1 MLDGCNRVGLAYRNL
16 DVIIPWTLSD
26 YLDMNAGQ
34 KRWFND
40 TLQQHLAWHCT
51 TQLPGYLDWLDRLQ
65 QMVDNH
71 QVSDNA
77 LQSRTDEA
85 KQAVSEIA
93 RAITPS
99 AVHLLRGLDDQQVK
113 DMNDALAKDLRK
125 RQDEYL
131 KPPLPRQIQARAE
144 RMSKRL
150 DAWIGPLSASQQQ
163 RVVAWSAELGD
174 QNQQWI
180 DNRARWQAQFIDAVQ
195 QRHAPD
201 FAQKMQ
207 QLLVDRERAWTPEY
221 RQADAQTGNS
231 RAQPDRGSNGAKQR
245 TTTPEIDAQNRGRAQ
260 RFQGAQ
266 MPQRRRRL
274 ERGSQHRAHRPFRQ
288 SPPWTPRRRTS
299 PVPAHPPAH
308 RAPDAGERG
317 PVSSCRSTPAIG
329 LLVASG

>member
-1 MLDGCNRVGLAYRNL
+1 MLSRLNFLLPFVILSLVLGGCNRVGLAYRNL

-150 DAWIGPLSASQQQ
+150 DTWIGPLSASQQQ
-163 RVVAWSAELGD
+163 RVAAWSAELGD

-180 DNRARWQAQFIDAVQ
+180 GNRARWQAQFIDAVQ
-195 QRHAPD
+195 QRHDPD

-221 RQADAQTGNS
+221 READAQTETAARS
-231 RAQPDRGSNGAKQR
+231 LIVDLMAQSSVQQR
-245 TTTPEIDAQNRGRAQ
+245 QKLTHKI
-260 RFQGAQ
+260 
-266 MPQRRRRL
+266 
-274 ERGSQHRAHRPFRQ
+274 
-288 SPPWTPRRRTS
+288 
-299 PVPAHPPAH
+299 
-308 RAPDAGERG
+308 AG
-317 PVSSCRSTPAIG
+317 VRSDFKA
-329 LLVASG
+329 LKCLNAAAD